1 MYLGRARAS
10 GRVCWVPLLWRFFHD
25 LGCIGWRVGDITAQC
40 SGVVPRARAM
50 MSGVVRRADVGVG
63 ETSRAKARTHVELL
77 AR

>member
-10 GRVCWVPLLWRFFHD
+10 GRGCRVPLLWRFFHD
-25 LGCIGWRVGDITAQC
+25 LGCVRWRVGGITVQC
-40 SGVVPRARAM
+40 SGAGSRVRAM
-50 MSGVVRRADVGVG
+50 MSGVVRRADVG